1 MQTWVT
7 QARKG
12 LIELWLMGNLAQG
25 QSYGYQLQEL
35 LFENSRQKIPAGT
48 IYPVLARFRR
58 AGWVAVH
65 DNYSP
70 LGPRRQYYRLTPAG
84 TQRLRTMAR
93 QWQALVRA
101 TEKVLRPKT

>member
-35 LFENSRQKIPAGT
+35 LFENSGQKIPAGT

-93 QWQALVRA
+93 QWQKLVRA
-101 TEKVLRPKT
+101 TEKVLRPKA